1 MRVMRL
7 TSSRTWLR
15 GLPARPSSESGFTM
29 LLAIGVLTV
38 TALLSAAVFEAVGG
52 DVQLSRADL
61 DGKRA
66 YAAAQAGLQAYMFQ
80 LNSNATT
87 SQWWE
92 TCANDTLAAATVPG
106 STTGV
111 YYSYKPVNTCLATD
125 PVGSLINTAT
135 GTLGMEFTGYSGA
148 GCPTAGGQ
156 CQTRT
161 IVASLRTLSPLS
173 FLWYTIYET
182 QDTSI
187 TGNNSGCDRMYYQNP
202 APPSACY
209 IYWVT
214 GDQMNGP
221 MYTQD
226 QYLVYPGN
234 APTFGRSRADDIA
247 SEADL
252 ARQGPLNSAADICA
266 ASNCYSDPNI
276 LGTADPSPDPK
287 VDLPTD
293 NSNLL
298 SDATAHGVVLN
309 GTTTLTINGTGTTA
323 TGETCTTSSASSCTA
338 VSIPLGTKQ
347 IIYANNLPGCNTT
360 GYTPDNVTYASF
372 TYNNPTL
379 GNTTAYGGPCG
390 DVYIQGTYSTSFTIA
405 AANDVVVTGNLEN
418 STDTDGQTNPT
429 GTATAGLVADQYVRV
444 MHTSSGNP
452 DRTIDAAILTLA
464 HSFFVDNYDAGS
476 GGLGSLTVHGAIAQK
491 FRGIVGTVGGS
502 GYLKDYNYDNRLQ
515 VVLPPYLFDLQATEW
530 QVFRESVCRGSAC

>member
-7 TSSRTWLR
+7 RSSRTWLR
-15 GLPARPSSESGFTM
+15 GLCARLRSESGFTM

-61 DGKRA
+61 DAKRA
-66 YAAAQAGLQAYMFQ
+66 YSAAQAGLQAYLFQ
-80 LNSNATT
+80 LNSHATT

-92 TCANDTLAAATVPG
+92 TCANDTAAAGTVAG

-111 YYSYKPVNTCLATD
+111 YYSYKPVNTCLTTD

-135 GTLGMEFTGYSGA
+135 GTLGMEFTGYSGP

-173 FLWYTIYET
+173 FLWYTVYET

-187 TGNNSGCDRMYYQNP
+187 TGANSGCDRMYYANP
-202 APPSACY
+202 APPSGCY

-214 GDQMNGP
+214 GDKMNGP

-226 QYLVYPGN
+226 QYLVYPSN
-234 APTFGRSRADDIA
+234 APTFGRTKADDIA
-247 SEADL
+247 SEADV
-252 ARQGPLNSAADICA
+252 ASQGAGNSPADICA
-266 ASNCYSDPNI
+266 GSNCYNDPNI
-276 LGTADPSPDPK
+276 LGTADPSPDPTVK
-287 VDLPTD
+287 LPSD

-298 SDATAHGVVLN
+298 SDANAHGVVLN
-309 GTTTLTINGTGTTA
+309 GTTTLTISGTTA
-323 TGETCTTSSASSCTA
+323 TGETCTTSLVSSCTA
-338 VSIPLGTKQ
+338 VSINLLTQ
-347 IIYANNLPGCNTT
+347 SIVYANNLSGCNTT
-360 GYTPDNVTYASF
+360 YDPTNVSYPSLQISGTTY
-372 TYNNPTL
+372 Y
-379 GNTTAYGGPCG
+379 YGKCG
-390 DVYIQGTYSTSFTIA
+390 DIYVKGTYSTPLTLA
-405 AANDVVVTGNLEN
+405 AANDIVVSGDLKN
-418 STDTDGQTNPT
+418 STDTTGQTNPT
-429 GTATAGLVADQYVRV
+429 GTATAGLVADEYVRV
-444 MHTSSGNP
+444 MHDASDNP

-464 HSFFVDNYDAGS
+464 HSFFVDNYDVGA
-476 GGLGSLTVHGAIAQK
+476 GGLGSLTVHGAIAQY
-491 FRGIVGTVGGS
+491 FRGIVGTVGSPGT
-502 GYLKDYNYDNRLQ
+502 GYLKNYNYDNRLQ

-530 QVFRESVCRGSAC
+530 QVFRESVCKGSAC

>member
-1 MRVMRL
+1 
-7 TSSRTWLR
+7 
-15 GLPARPSSESGFTM
+15 M
-29 LLAIGVLTV
+29 LLAIAVLTV

-52 DVQLSRADL
+52 DVQLSRANL

-66 YAAAQAGLQAYMFQ
+66 YSAAQAGLQAYLFQ

-92 TCANDTLAAATVPG
+92 TCSNDSLSATTVPG
-106 STTGV
+106 STTQE
-111 YYSYKPVNTCLATD
+111 YYSYRPVNTCVSTD
-125 PVGSLINTAT
+125 PVGSLIDTAS

-173 FLWYTIYET
+173 FLWYTVYET

-187 TGNNSGCDRMYYQNP
+187 TGANSGCNRMYNDTP
-202 APPSACY
+202 APPSSCY

-234 APTFGRSRADDIA
+234 APTFGRSSADDIA
-247 SEADL
+247 SEADVGSTAL
-252 ARQGPLNSAADICA
+252 GQSAADICA
-266 ASNCYSDPNI
+266 GSNCYNDPNI
-276 LGTADPSPDPK
+276 LGTADPSPTPTVK
-287 VDLPTD
+287 LPSD

-309 GTTTLTINGTGTTA
+309 GTTTLTISGTTA
-323 TGETCTTSSASSCTA
+323 SGETCTTSSASSCTP
-338 VSIPLGTKQ
+338 VSIDLTAKQ
-347 IIYANNLPGCNTT
+347 LIYTNNLSGCNTT
-360 GYTPDNVTYASF
+360 YAPTGLTYAS
-372 TYNNPTL
+372 L
-379 GNTTAYGGPCG
+379 QISGNTYYYGKCG
-390 DVYIQGTYSTSFTIA
+390 DIYVKGTYSTSLTLA
-405 AANDVVVTGNLEN
+405 AANDIVLTGNLEN
-418 STDTDGQTNPT
+418 STDPTGLTNPT
-429 GTATAGLVADQYVRV
+429 GTATAGLVADEYVRV
-444 MHTSSGNP
+444 MHDATGNP

-464 HSFFVDNYDAGS
+464 HSFFVDNYDVGT
-476 GGLGSLTVHGAIAQK
+476 GGQGSLTVHGAIAQY
-491 FRGIVGTVGGS
+491 FRGVVGTVGNPGT
-502 GYLKDYNYDNRLQ
+502 GYLKKYNYDNRLQ
-515 VVLPPYLFDLQATEW
+515 LVLPPYLFDLQTTQW
-530 QVFRESVCRGSAC
+530 QVFRESVCQGSAC